1 MMSQPRLSSFNSMT
15 SSVWRAQS
23 RQCKLAVVSVFAALS
38 VVSALLAYAQLY
50 VGWRVRDA
58 TLDRRFAHA
67 VAPPPSAAAG
77 LRNTSSVRY
86 LPSPLEVEWSASAR
100 ERAGRL
106 CATIEEEAPLW
117 QYWFDAAAAGAPPEP
132 SDAGSDARVWST
144 LTGVDGLTARLEP
157 LAGFLRDPRTSC
169 RAVCSLQP
177 AISYASEDAKG
188 YIFLDTSF
196 YAEVARGLRAAQ
208 ARHQHQMGRGDGG
221 TVHQRA
227 PRSLLF
233 DVGST
238 RWFAAGEGAETGHR
252 GIHWFV
258 DTYAR
263 LGLPFDDIYA
273 WEARPTP
280 AAEYFE
286 GMPLDVVA
294 RTHFL
299 NLPVRAASGARAGD
313 GTQPDDLIAFIKAA
327 AQPGDFVVV
336 KLDIDSEE
344 LEERIVLDILA
355 DDAVSALIDDFFFE
369 HHVENAVMETL
380 GWGPAG
386 SHIRD
391 VADSIH
397 LFQALRRRGI
407 RAHSWP

>member
-1 MMSQPRLSSFNSMT
+1 MAII
-15 SSVWRAQS
+15 SV
-23 RQCKLAVVSVFAALS
+23 CAALL
-38 VVSALLAYAQLY
+38 VVATLLAYTQHY
-50 VGWRVRDA
+50 SGWRVRDA
-58 TLDRRFAHA
+58 ELDRRFAQA
-67 VAPPPSAAAG
+67 VAPPAAASQ
-77 LRNTSSVRY
+77 RETSRALYV
-86 LPSPLEVEWSASAR
+86 PSPLEQEWSASAR

-106 CATIEEEAPLW
+106 CEAIEAEAPQW
-117 QYWFDAAAAGAPPEP
+117 QRWFDAAARAVPPAGDAGGAPHPAP
-132 SDAGSDARVWST
+132 SDAGVDARIWST
-144 LTGVDGLTARLEP
+144 LTSAGGLTARLEP

-169 RAVCSLQP
+169 RGVSSLLP
-177 AISYASEDAKG
+177 AIPYASEDAKG
-188 YIFLDTSF
+188 HIFLDAPF

-208 ARHQHQMGRGDGG
+208 AQQQQKQHRPP
-221 TVHQRA
+221 RA
-227 PRSLLF
+227 LLF

-238 RWFAAGEGAETGHR
+238 RWFATGEGAETGHR

-286 GMPLDVVA
+286 GMPLAVVA
-294 RTHFL
+294 RTHYL
-299 NLPVRAASGARAGD
+299 NLPVRAASGAHAGD
-313 GTQPDDLIAFIKAA
+313 GSLPDDLIALIKAA
-327 AQPGDFVVV
+327 VQPGDFVVV
-336 KLDIDSEE
+336 KLDIDTEE

-355 DDAVSALIDDFFFE
+355 DDDLSALIDDFYFE
-369 HHVENAVMETL
+369 HHVENAVMGRL